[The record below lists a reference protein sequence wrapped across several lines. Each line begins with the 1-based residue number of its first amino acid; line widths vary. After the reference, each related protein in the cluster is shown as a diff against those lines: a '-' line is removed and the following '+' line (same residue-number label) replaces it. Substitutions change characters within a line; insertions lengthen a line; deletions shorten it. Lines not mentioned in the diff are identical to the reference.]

1 MKNKNFANNLY
12 PLKNSS
18 LFIRDKKVVEN
29 FTGSSKK
36 TTRVAEN
43 ILNNYSPN
51 NTSNVDNLSTS
62 ISPRDLHLKRLQE
75 TQLNTSVDNLNQ
87 DSKIAQ
93 SNFFSQNNQLFNNTK
108 TINGYYSEYNSNDD
122 KLENENKYLNNY
134 ERIVNDSNTVLLQE
148 YRIYIFLFI
157 LLILCLIIF
166 IQVIKLNKQ

>member
-1 MKNKNFANNLY
+1 M
-12 PLKNSS
+12 
-18 LFIRDKKVVEN
+18 IRDKKVVEN

-43 ILNNYSPN
+43 IVKNYSPN

-62 ISPRDLHLKRLQE
+62 ITPRDKYLKRIQE
-75 TQLNTSVDNLNQ
+75 NQVNTSADNLNN
-87 DSKIAQ
+87 DSINAQ
-93 SNFFSQNNQLFNNTK
+93 SNFFSQNNQLFNNNK
-108 TINGYYSEYNSNDD
+108 TINGYYGEYNSNDN
-122 KLENENKYLNNY
+122 KLEGENEYLNNY

-148 YRIYIFLFI
+148 NRIYIFLFI